1 MPKPTPGEDK
11 NAYVSRCIREVMDE
25 GATHEQ
31 AVGKCMGMWRTYA
44 GKEIEGE
51 VFRDVPD
58 SLDPGRTQ
66 EELRMP
72 DDQAERL
79 SERNLDDV
87 QDAEKDLDA
96 LTSTDINV
104 AWPHD
109 PEEKIQARRDM
120 EGSAGAGSMAVRPT
134 MDEEMI
140 AVGKAEEE
148 EPEWDEVVL
157 SSDDDIDPDVEKDM
171 REGGERQMHETEER
185 QTAEKATREMLN
197 STLDSLRDH
206 TKDCMD
212 KMAAVDEFN
221 EDTVGDSVAHLGP
234 VAGEI
239 RRVIMAAPPAP
250 QRKGP
255 FMDDVPEPDMEK
267 VD

>member
-1 MPKPTPGEDK
+1 MPKPTPGEGR
-11 NAYVSRCIREVMDE
+11 NAYISRCIHEVMGE
-25 GATHEQ
+25 GATNEQ
-31 AVGKCMGMWRTYA
+31 AVGKCEGMWRSYA
-44 GKEIEGE
+44 GKALEGE

-58 SLDPGRTQ
+58 SLDPGRSQ
-66 EELRMP
+66 EDLKMP
-72 DDQAERL
+72 DDQAEKL
-79 SERNLDDV
+79 GERNLDDV

-120 EGSAGAGSMAVRPT
+120 EGSASAGSMAVRPT
-134 MDEEMI
+134 MDEEMM
-140 AVGKAEEE
+140 AVGKDHEGEA
-148 EPEWDEVVL
+148 EWDEVVL
-157 SSDDDIDPDVEKDM
+157 SSDDDLDPDVEKEM
-171 REGGERQMHETEER
+171 REAGEREMHETEER
-185 QTAEKATREMLN
+185 EAVEKDTREMLN

-206 TKDCMD
+206 SKECMD

-239 RRVIMAAPPAP
+239 RRVIMA
-250 QRKGP
+250 RGK
-255 FMDDVPEPDMEK
+255 
-267 VD
+267 